1 MELADLDVMIV
12 DDHEAMRA
20 LLTRLFARAGVRRLR
35 SAANA
40 ADALTS
46 LRAQPAT
53 LILADKNMPGMD
65 GLAFLKAVRG
75 ESAFGTPK
83 IIMLSGDAGGAHAD
97 AARAAGAD
105 AVLVKPVPPS
115 ALLAAVNALFA
126 V

>member
-1 MELADLDVMIV
+1 MELADLDVLIV

-20 LLTRLFARAGVRRLR
+20 LLTRVFTKVGVAKLRAAA
-35 SAANA
+35 SANE
-40 ADALTS
+40 ALTA
-46 LRAQPAT
+46 LRARPAS

-65 GLAFLKAVRG
+65 GLAFLAEVRG
-75 ESAFGTPK
+75 ESAFGAPK
-83 IIMLSGDAGGAHAD
+83 IIMLSGDASSAHAD

-115 ALLAAVNALFA
+115 ALLAAINELFA

>member
-20 LLTRLFARAGVRRLR
+20 LLTRVFTKVGVTRLR
-35 SAANA
+35 ALASASEALA
-40 ADALTS
+40 A
-46 LRAQPAT
+46 LREQPAT

-65 GLAFLKAVRG
+65 GLAFLAAVRG
-75 ESAFGTPK
+75 ESALGAPK
-83 IIMLSGDAGGAHAD
+83 IIMLSGDASAAHSD

-105 AVLVKPVPPS
+105 AVLVKPVSPS
-115 ALLAAVNALFA
+115 ALLAAINELFA